1 VVAHSLYV
9 LYSVHIQPWPACA
22 AQVPLDGTATPRWCD
37 RPPFTLQCLYEP
49 WTHCAPPPSSA
60 DHYARDA
67 VKSIKLTRIHQLKQ
81 MWSGVPSLAY
91 GAAYRFLF
99 GRPRSWVRQIAIC
112 FLHAAS
118 LVCALP
124 RLTQSAL
131 RPAAFRVA
139 AGSHND
145 CTLHCVCVHSSLCGV
160 CAVRVVQQVP
170 SHFVSVH
177 IRDSPQKR
185 AATAHT
191 VHPFP
196 HTLHQRTLLTDGA
209 AHLHHTQRT
218 RHFESPTAREQRVG
232 VPSSVRRMRDS
243 SSRGGR
249 STPSLIWHRRPWL
262 RPPKRCARPEHSQ
275 SVHVLPL

>member
-67 VKSIKLTRIHQLKQ
+67 VKSITLTRIHQLKQ

-160 CAVRVVQQVP
+160 CAVRVVQVP

-185 AATAHT
+185 AAMAHT
-191 VHPFP
+191 VRIHSHIHCISALFSLMAPP
-196 HTLHQRTLLTDGA
+196 TCTTHSAHATLRVPLLV
-209 AHLHHTQRT
+209 
-218 RHFESPTAREQRVG
+218 SNVG

-243 SSRGGR
+243 SSRGGQ
-249 STPSLIWHRRPWL
+249 STPSLIWHRQPWL